1 MLEWI
6 HITTKVTLKD
16 FPFSSPSCRINHVI
30 GDLAS
35 LIALFTDMTTPVIPS
50 NTASAEDSATSA
62 AAPATSAADA
72 ATTASIAPAKAAKQ
86 SWTLSTAVYAINT
99 MGGLID
105 FLLMPV
111 LRDSRTCFIN
121 LGSVPKW
128 GQAQDGSHLPTAVA
142 FTEAMELS
150 EVNRLRKKLDAV
162 SEGGSGWI
170 DVCVG
175 GQARG

>member
-1 MLEWI
+1 
-6 HITTKVTLKD
+6 
-16 FPFSSPSCRINHVI
+16 
-30 GDLAS
+30 
-35 LIALFTDMTTPVIPS
+35 
-50 NTASAEDSATSA
+50 
-62 AAPATSAADA
+62 
-72 ATTASIAPAKAAKQ
+72 
-86 SWTLSTAVYAINT
+86 

-150 EVNRLRKKLDAV
+150 EVNRLRKKLNAV
-162 SEGGSGWI
+162 NGGASGWI
-170 DVCVG
+170 DGSWVGRRVG
-175 GQARG
+175 GVVDG